1 MPPIKK
7 YDAIVIGG
15 GHNGL
20 TAAAYFARAGKE
32 VLVLE
37 RRYVLG
43 GAAVTEEVFPG
54 FKFSVC
60 SYVVSLLKANI
71 IRELMLPKFGLELLP
86 LESTFT
92 PLENDYLMRTADPD
106 ETYREMY
113 RHSPRD
119 AETYTRFGPL
129 MGQIGMAV
137 RPILETVPPN
147 AIRPS
152 FPDLSAM
159 KKLLN
164 HFKTLSDEQFE
175 YLTKLMTMSS
185 ADFLDEWFEFEPL
198 KATMAASGIIGTF
211 MGPRSPG
218 SAYVMLH
225 HYMGDIDGA
234 FRAWGFQRGGTGAVS
249 MAIARSAEYFG
260 AKIMT
265 EAPVEKVI
273 VKNGRAIGVAL
284 ENGDEYKADKV
295 ISGLDPKLSFL
306 KMVDEIDLPND
317 FVTDIKNFRIRGS
330 SGKVNLALDA
340 LPEFTC
346 LPGNGPHLRGA
357 ISISPDFDYIE
368 KAYDDANEPSATE
381 TYFQSIDIPI
391 LGRIEAPGTLEG
403 GDVIWINERIVAV
416 GEGYRS
422 NAEGIR
428 QFQALLGNLVEKVI
442 TVPLPH
448 WTGPTECLHLMS
460 NVSPIDHDLYLVYS
474 RLLPVFFRQYLIDS
488 GIELLEV
495 PDKEYN
501 SMGCNVLAIAPRK
514 CIMIAGNPKIQQQLE
529 AKSVEVHIYDG
540 SEISL
545 KGTGGPTCLT
555 RPFLRSES

>member
-1 MPPIKK
+1 MPTIKK

-20 TAAAYFARAGKE
+20 TAAAYLARAGKE

-92 PLENDYLMRTADPD
+92 PLDNDYLMRTADPD

-137 RPILETVPPN
+137 RPILETIPPN

-164 HFKTLSDEQFE
+164 HFKTLSSEQFE

-198 KATMAASGIIGTF
+198 KATMSASGIIGTF

-273 VKNGRAIGVAL
+273 VNNGRAIGVAL

-295 ISGLDPKLSFL
+295 ISALDPKLSFL
-306 KMVDEIDLPND
+306 KMVDETDLPND

-346 LPGNGPHLRGA
+346 LPGDGPHLRGA

-368 KAYDDANEPSATE
+368 KAYDDAKYGNFSEVP
-381 TYFQSIDIPI
+381 YIDIIIPSVLDPEMAPPGKHVMSCFVQYAPYNINGGWDDQKREDFGDAVINALARFAPNIKDII
-391 LGRIEAPGTLEG
+391 LH
-403 GDVIWINERIVAV
+403 
-416 GEGYRS
+416 
-422 NAEGIR
+422 R
-428 QFQALLGNLVEKVI
+428 QVLTPALV
-442 TVPLPH
+442 
-448 WTGPTECLHLMS
+448 
-460 NVSPIDHDLYLVYS
+460 
-474 RLLPVFFRQYLIDS
+474 
-488 GIELLEV
+488 
-495 PDKEYN
+495 
-501 SMGCNVLAIAPRK
+501 
-514 CIMIAGNPKIQQQLE
+514 
-529 AKSVEVHIYDG
+529 
-540 SEISL
+540 
-545 KGTGGPTCLT
+545 
-555 RPFLRSES
+555 

>member
-1 MPPIKK
+1 MPTIKK
-7 YDAIVIGG
+7 YDAIIIGG

-20 TAAAYFARAGKE
+20 TAAAYLARAGKD

-43 GAAVTEEVFPG
+43 GASVTEEVFPG

-92 PLENDYLMRTADPD
+92 PLDNDYLMRTADPD

-137 RPILETVPPN
+137 RPILETIPPN

-164 HFKTLSDEQFE
+164 HFKTLSSEQFE

-198 KATMAASGIIGTF
+198 KATMSASGIIGTF

-273 VKNGRAIGVAL
+273 VNNGRAIGVAL

-295 ISGLDPKLSFL
+295 ISALDPKLSFL
-306 KMVDEIDLPND
+306 KMVDETDLPND

-368 KAYDDANEPSATE
+368 KAYDDAKYGNFSEVP
-381 TYFQSIDIPI
+381 YIDIIIPSV
-391 LGRIEAPGTLEG
+391 LDPEMAPPGKHVMSCFVQYAPYNINGGWDDQKREDF
-403 GDVIWINERIVAV
+403 GDVVINALARFAPNIKDIILHRQVLTPADIESTFGLTEGNIFH
-416 GEGYRS
+416 GE
-422 NAEGIR
+422 
-428 QFQALLGNLVEKVI
+428 LTL
-442 TVPLPH
+442 
-448 WTGPTECLHLMS
+448 
-460 NVSPIDHDLYLVYS
+460 
-474 RLLPVFFRQYLIDS
+474 
-488 GIELLEV
+488 
-495 PDKEYN
+495 
-501 SMGCNVLAIAPRK
+501 
-514 CIMIAGNPKIQQQLE
+514 QQLFALRPAVKWANYKTPITNYYQCGSGTHPGGGITGSPGE
-529 AKSVEVHIYDG
+529 MAAKKI
-540 SEISL
+540 L
-545 KGTGGPTCLT
+545 KDW
-555 RPFLRSES
+555 

>member
-1 MPPIKK
+1 MPTIKK

-20 TAAAYFARAGKE
+20 TAAAYLARAGKE

-92 PLENDYLMRTADPD
+92 PLDNDYLMRTADPD

-137 RPILETVPPN
+137 RPILETIPPN

-164 HFKTLSDEQFE
+164 HFKTLSSEQFE

-198 KATMAASGIIGTF
+198 KATMSASGIIGTF

-273 VKNGRAIGVAL
+273 VNNGRAIGVAL

-295 ISGLDPKLSFL
+295 ISALDPKLSFL
-306 KMVDEIDLPND
+306 KMVDETDLPND

-368 KAYDDANEPSATE
+368 KAYDDAKYGNFSEVP
-381 TYFQSIDIPI
+381 YIDIIIPSVLDPEMAPPGKHVMSCFVQYAPYNINGGWDDQKREDFGDAVINALARFAPNIKDII
-391 LGRIEAPGTLEG
+391 LHRQGLTPADIESTFGLTEG
-403 GDVIWINERIVAV
+403 NIFH
-416 GEGYRS
+416 GELS
-422 NAEGIR
+422 
-428 QFQALLGNLVEKVI
+428 L
-442 TVPLPH
+442 
-448 WTGPTECLHLMS
+448 
-460 NVSPIDHDLYLVYS
+460 
-474 RLLPVFFRQYLIDS
+474 
-488 GIELLEV
+488 
-495 PDKEYN
+495 
-501 SMGCNVLAIAPRK
+501 
-514 CIMIAGNPKIQQQLE
+514 QQLFALRPAVKWANYKTPITNYYQCGSGTHPGGGITGSPGE
-529 AKSVEVHIYDG
+529 MAAKKIIKDW
-540 SEISL
+540 
-545 KGTGGPTCLT
+545 
-555 RPFLRSES
+555 